1 MGTLPNNCGPQFLCS
16 SCKFPLQNKQL
27 NTIRITGKE
36 QNPETS
42 VPKTCS
48 QFPQPIHQIENN
60 KLNKITILNISS
72 NGKNNTSNNI
82 PELPT
87 HEINK
92 NLINIPKVNS
102 KNLFTSKNA
111 KNTTDNNS

>member
-1 MGTLPNNCGPQFLCS
+1 MGNLPNNCGPQFLCS

-48 QFPQPIHQIENN
+48 QFPQLIHKIENN
-60 KLNKITILNISS
+60 QLSKITILNTSL

-82 PELPT
+82 PELT
-87 HEINK
+87 SQVINK

-102 KNLFTSKNA
+102 KNPFTTKNA
-111 KNTTDNNS
+111 KNKHKYY